1 MHMIII
7 NYKSTKMNKKTNSSK
22 NSKDYKSI
30 TNSEKSNFV
39 DLMIKW
45 LQIQKMSKKVNGH
58 G

>member
-7 NYKSTKMNKKTNSSK
+7 NYKSTKMNTKTTSSK
-22 NSKDYKSI
+22 NSKDFKSI
-30 TNSEKSNFV
+30 TNSEKSNFL

-45 LQIQKMSKKVNGH
+45 LQIQKMPKKVDGH